1 MEFSKNLLRIDA
13 EKTAADLAAVIKRQI
28 HQDLKRSG
36 AVVGISGGIDSSVV
50 AALCAKALGPDKVL
64 GVMLPEKESASESK
78 TLGEKLATQLGIH
91 HMVNNIAA
99 PLEGYGCYKMR
110 NEAIR
115 RVFPEFQDS
124 WPMKITIGS
133 KLLER
138 EGFNY
143 FNLVVETP
151 DGRSLS
157 KRMPQAEYL
166 QVVAASNLKQRTRM
180 SQLYYHAERL
190 NYAVVG
196 TGNKDEHEL
205 GFFVKYGDGGAD
217 LKPIAHLFKLQVFQL
232 ATVLPVPKEI
242 QNRIP
247 TTDTYSA
254 EVPQTEFFFGVDFD
268 ILDPVW
274 YGMENNYA
282 PADIAKGLGLTV
294 DQVER
299 VMKDIQQKKRSTN
312 YLRMEPLEIGPVKD

>member
-166 QVVAASNLKQRTRM
+166 Q
-180 SQLYYHAERL
+180 
-190 NYAVVG
+190 
-196 TGNKDEHEL
+196 
-205 GFFVKYGDGGAD
+205 
-217 LKPIAHLFKLQVFQL
+217 
-232 ATVLPVPKEI
+232 
-242 QNRIP
+242 
-247 TTDTYSA
+247 
-254 EVPQTEFFFGVDFD
+254 EF
-268 ILDPVW
+268 
-274 YGMENNYA
+274 
-282 PADIAKGLGLTV
+282 
-294 DQVER
+294 
-299 VMKDIQQKKRSTN
+299 
-312 YLRMEPLEIGPVKD
+312 